1 MLPSTVVDFDVGKE
15 VGTKA
20 LIALLIFIF
29 KVSFLNEACKP
40 FYTKFWWAGLE
51 SARGFLP
58 IESLRFLAVI

>member
-29 KVSFLNEACKP
+29 KVSFRMRLASLFILNFGGP
-40 FYTKFWWAGLE
+40 D
-51 SARGFLP
+51 
-58 IESLRFLAVI
+58 